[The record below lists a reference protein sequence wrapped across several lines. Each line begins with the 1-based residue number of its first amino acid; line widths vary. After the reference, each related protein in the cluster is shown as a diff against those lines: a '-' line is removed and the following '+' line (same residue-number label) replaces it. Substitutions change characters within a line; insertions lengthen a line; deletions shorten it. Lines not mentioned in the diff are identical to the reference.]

1 MRLLGAASLMAV
13 VPRLQTGKQ
22 NLENTD
28 IFVGDS
34 AKRVG
39 GRIQITTD
47 SYSVFPAAQTS

>member
-1 MRLLGAASLMAV
+1 MRLLGIASLMAV
-13 VPRLQTGKQ
+13 VPRLQTGM
-22 NLENTD
+22 ENTD

-47 SYSVFPAAQTS
+47 SYKGHTSLAWTSYL